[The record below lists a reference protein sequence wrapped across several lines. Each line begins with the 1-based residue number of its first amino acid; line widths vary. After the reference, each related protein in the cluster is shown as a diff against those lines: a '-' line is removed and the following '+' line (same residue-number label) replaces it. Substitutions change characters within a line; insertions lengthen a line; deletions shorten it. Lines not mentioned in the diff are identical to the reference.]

1 MSLKNNYLRSTKQY
15 RILFYKKTERF
26 LKQKKVCTP
35 ISQGYFF
42 FVESY
47 EAKIFSMLALS
58 RKFSALEV
66 LLEILEIIDF
76 LQSPKKVLLFFFKP
90 FLGVLTAHHKMLQIN
105 FSYKALFRFCMLL
118 VKFKF
123 VFLKLQDYEQE
134 ELN

>member
-1 MSLKNNYLRSTKQY
+1 MSLKNNYLRNTKQY

-47 EAKIFSMLALS
+47 GDKIFPMLTLS
-58 RKFSALEV
+58 RKFSDLEI
-66 LLEILEIIDF
+66 LLEIREIIDF
-76 LQSPKKVLLFFFKP
+76 LQSPKKQLLFFFKP
-90 FLGVLTAHHKMLQIN
+90 FLGVITAHHKMLQIK

-118 VKFKF
+118 IKFKV